1 MAQEKGGGLV
11 LSSLADRQLLPSSSE
26 MLATD
31 YAIYNLD
38 YPSTWSLEDFEFLG
52 QRGLEMEWLEKHLP
66 DIKDRLLK
74 VVRGQVSWEKL
85 KLELMAEGY
94 KGASEIK
101 KSTIDALIEEQRT
114 RAKGL
119 QQDYRLTANT
129 RKFGEETVEVN
140 TFTDSLIEL
149 DLASLRAKN
158 AASLKQRQQAADAGD
173 AEEIAAW
180 EADRKV
186 NDLEAA
192 SMLLQYG
199 SAARSHPKFPGVSR
213 ASLGEGFANG
223 GSTRQPVSF
232 GGFNGNRQQ
241 SQYRDQLK
249 VEINGN
255 VAGAMNRVASR
266 VGTGIHKIKNFFFG
280 G

>member
-11 LSSLADRQLLPSSSE
+11 LSSLADRQLIPSSSE

-31 YAIYNLD
+31 YAIYGLD
-38 YPSTWSLEDFEFLG
+38 YPSSWTLDDFEFLG
-52 QRGLEMEWLEKHLP
+52 QRGLDMEWLEKHLP

-74 VVRGQVSWEKL
+74 VIRGQVSWEKV

-119 QQDYRLTANT
+119 QQDHRLTANT
-129 RKFGEETVEVN
+129 GKFGEETVEVN

-158 AASLKQRQQAADAGD
+158 AATLKQRQQAADAGD

-180 EADRKV
+180 EAERKV
-186 NDLEAA
+186 NDFEAA

-199 SAARSHPKFPGVSR
+199 SAARSHPKFPGGSR
-213 ASLGEGFANG
+213 ASLG
-223 GSTRQPVSF
+223 SSRQQASF
-232 GGFNGNRQQ
+232 GGFSGNRQQ
-241 SQYRDQLK
+241 PQYRDQLK

-255 VAGAMNRVASR
+255 VAGAMNRVANR
-266 VGTGIHKIKNFFFG
+266 AGTGIKRIKNFFFG